1 MKKDE
6 LVKYWVDSSDNDFS
20 TMNHL
25 FEKKDYHW
33 SLFIG
38 HLVIEKL
45 LKAYYV
51 KKNGGHPPRTHN
63 LLRLAE
69 KPDIKL
75 SEQQK
80 DFLTTVT
87 AFNLRARY
95 DDYKMEFH
103 KTCDREFTL
112 EWSNEIK
119 GFRKWI
125 KKELLKL

>member
-1 MKKDE
+1 MKKEE
-6 LVKYWVDSSDNDFS
+6 LIKYWVDSSDNDFS
-20 TMNHL
+20 TMNNL
-25 FEKKDYHW
+25 FEKKDHHW

-51 KKNGGHPPRTHN
+51 QKFGGHPSRIHN

-69 KPDIKL
+69 KSDLAL
-75 SEQQK
+75 SEAQK

-95 DDYKMEFH
+95 DDYKMEFY
-103 KTCDREFTL
+103 KTCTREFTL
-112 EWSNEIK
+112 EWINEIK

-125 KKELLKL
+125 KNKLSQS

>member
-6 LVKYWVDSSDNDFS
+6 LVKYWAESSDNDFS

-38 HLVIEKL
+38 HLVVEKL

-51 KKNGGHPPRTHN
+51 LNVGDYPPRTHN

-69 KPDIKL
+69 KSDMHL
-75 SEQQK
+75 SEKQK

-95 DDYKMEFH
+95 DDYKMEFY
-103 KTCDREFTL
+103 KTCTRDFT
-112 EWSNEIK
+112 EKWIDEIK

-125 KKELLKL
+125 KKEQLKL

>member
-1 MKKDE
+1 MKKNE
-6 LVKYWVDSSDNDFS
+6 LVKYWLDSSDNDFS
-20 TMNHL
+20 TMNDL

-38 HLVIEKL
+38 HLVVEKL

-51 KKNGGHPPRTHN
+51 QSISNHPPRIHN

-69 KPDIKL
+69 KSNLLL
-75 SEQQK
+75 SEKQK

-95 DDYKMEFH
+95 DDYKMEFY
-103 KTCDREFTL
+103 KTCTQEFTK
-112 EWSNEIK
+112 EWIDEIK

-125 KKELLKL
+125 KNELLKS

>member
-1 MKKDE
+1 MKKEE
-6 LVKYWVDSSDNDFS
+6 LIKYWVNSSDNDFS

-38 HLVIEKL
+38 HLVVEKL

-51 KKNGGHPPRTHN
+51 KKNDSHPPRIHN

-69 KPDIKL
+69 KSELTL
-75 SEQQK
+75 SEKQK

-95 DDYKMEFH
+95 DDYKMEFY
-103 KTCDREFTL
+103 KTCTREFTQ
-112 EWSNEIK
+112 EWVDEIK
-119 GFRKWI
+119 GFKIWI
-125 KKELLKL
+125 KKELLNL